1 MPSYQ
6 SWGRYSNARHEVR
19 RPFWRPRKLD
29 ALYLEGAVL
38 PYGTGRSYGDVC
50 LNHGHGLIDCRG
62 LDRFI
67 RFDEQNGVLV
77 CEAGVS
83 LAEMLSLIMPRGW
96 FLPVTPGTSLIT
108 LGGAIANDVHGK
120 NHHQAGTFGC
130 HVRRFELLRS
140 DGSRVVCSP
149 QDNSELFA
157 ATIGGMG
164 LTGLI
169 TWAEIKLKPLTS
181 PDLVVETI
189 KFHGLA
195 EFLELSRASD
205 QGWEYTVAWLDALS
219 VSNPQRGL
227 FMRANHLPGN
237 VTKPAQNAG
246 SLTPISIPFDWPDWA
261 LNKWTLRAFNA
272 LYYHRQRLRKKRAI
286 QNYAGFLYPL
296 DAIDQWSRI
305 YGRRGMMQFQCVVP
319 FDEADALQEMLTRIS
334 KAGAGSF
341 LAVLKAFGETPSP
354 GLLSFPRPGITFAL
368 DFALQGPKTLA
379 LFREL
384 INLTRQAGGALYPAK
399 DACMMPE
406 DFAAF
411 YPNWNALAQL
421 IDPRFSSSFW
431 RRVTQGRMELLS

>member
-1 MPSYQ
+1 MHNYQ
-6 SWGRYSNARHEVR
+6 SWGRYTSARHEVR
-19 RPFWRPRKLD
+19 RLSWRPCMLD
-29 ALYLEGAVL
+29 NASLTFPVL

-50 LNHGHGLIDCRG
+50 LNHGHGLLDCRG
-62 LDRFI
+62 LDRFL
-67 RFDEQNGVLV
+67 RFDEQEGVLA

-83 LAEMLSLIMPRGW
+83 LAEMLSLITTRGW

-120 NHHQAGTFGC
+120 NHHKAGTFGC

-140 DGSRVVCSP
+140 DGSRTVCSP
-149 QDNSELFA
+149 DENPELFA

-169 TWAEIKLKPLTS
+169 TWAEIQLKPLSS
-181 PDLVVETI
+181 PDLVVEAI
-189 KFHGLA
+189 KFHGLT
-195 EFLELSRASD
+195 EFLELSRESD
-205 QGWEYTVAWLDALS
+205 QGWEYTVAWLDAVS

-237 VTKPAQNAG
+237 VTKPANSAG
-246 SLTPISIPFDWPDWA
+246 TSSPISVPFDWPGWV

-272 LYYHRQRLRKKRAI
+272 LYYHRQRPAIKRTV

-319 FDEADALQEMLTRIS
+319 FEEADALQEMLTRIS
-334 KAGAGSF
+334 QAGAGSF
-341 LAVLKAFGETPSP
+341 LAVIKVFGDMASP

-384 INLTRQAGGALYPAK
+384 ISLTRAAGGALYPAK
-399 DACMMPE
+399 DACMGPG
-406 DFAAF
+406 DFTAF
-411 YPNWNALAQL
+411 YPNWAGLADL
-421 IDPRFSSSFW
+421 VDPGFSSSFW
-431 RRVTQGRMELLS
+431 RRVTQGQMELLP

>member
-1 MPSYQ
+1 MHTYQ
-6 SWGRYSNARHEVR
+6 SWGKYTSARHEVR
-19 RPFWRPRKLD
+19 RLFWRPRQLD
-29 ALYLEGAVL
+29 IAGLENPVL
-38 PYGTGRSYGDVC
+38 PYGAGRSYGDVC
-50 LNHGHGLIDCRG
+50 LNHGGGLFDCRG

-67 RFDEQNGVLV
+67 SFDEESGVLA

-83 LAEMLSLIMPRGW
+83 LAEMLSLITPRGW

-120 NHHQAGTFGC
+120 NHHRTGSFGR

-140 DGSRVVCSP
+140 DGSSIVCSP
-149 QDNSELFA
+149 EDNPELFA

-169 TWAEIKLKPLTS
+169 TWAEIQLKPCSS

-195 EFLELSRASD
+195 EFLELSSQSD
-205 QGWEYTVAWLDALS
+205 QDWEYTVAWLDALS
-219 VSNPQRGL
+219 VKNPQRGL
-227 FMRANHLPGN
+227 FMRANHLP
-237 VTKPAQNAG
+237 AG
-246 SLTPISIPFDWPDWA
+246 VSRPSKEAGPPRPIAIPFDWPDWV

-272 LYYHRQRLRKKRAI
+272 LYYNQQRLIKKRTI
-286 QNYAGFLYPL
+286 KNYAGFLYPL

-319 FDEADALQEMLTRIS
+319 FDEAEALQEMLTRIS
-334 KAGAGSF
+334 QAGVGSF
-341 LAVLKAFGETPSP
+341 LAVLKAFGDKTSP

-368 DFALQGPKTLA
+368 DFALQGDKTLA

-384 INLTRQAGGALYPAK
+384 ISLTRAAGGALYPAK
-399 DACMMPE
+399 DACMGPQ
-406 DFAAF
+406 DFVAF
-411 YPNWNALAQL
+411 YPNWTGLADL
-421 IDPRFSSSFW
+421 MDPGFSSSFW
-431 RRVTQGRMELLS
+431 RRVTQGRMELL